1 MALSDDGKD
10 AAEWASL
17 VPGFLRSLGKMSG
30 DLRFDDAADAIGAI
44 GIVKLAETLAKLRA
58 DRVFIDEGEITIGPG
73 VDVEI
78 EP

>member
-1 MALSDDGKD
+1 MALSDDGRE

-17 VPGFLRSLGKMSG
+17 VPGFLRGLGQMTG

-44 GIVKLAETLAKLRA
+44 GLVKLAEELARLRA
-58 DRVFIDEGEITIGPG
+58 DRVHIDAGTLEIGAG

-78 EP
+78 G